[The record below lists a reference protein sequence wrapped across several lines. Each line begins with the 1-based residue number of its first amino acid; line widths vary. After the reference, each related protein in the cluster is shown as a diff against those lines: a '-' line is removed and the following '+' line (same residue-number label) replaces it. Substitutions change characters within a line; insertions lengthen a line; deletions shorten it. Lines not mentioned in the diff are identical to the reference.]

1 MNIKNK
7 LLLSFGSIVLMLVF
21 VSAYTLYQLNETS
34 KIETRVIKVRQ
45 PTVRSGMLLEDG
57 IDLSLAGLRGYMI
70 LGSDVAKGELFKKE
84 RLDGWEKIDQ
94 AIIQLD
100 NFSKNWTVKT
110 NGERLAR
117 IKLLLSEFRTA
128 QEEAEKLSHTPENI
142 LSYRILLTQAAPLAS
157 KIMTSITVLIEEEG
171 TLEATS
177 KRKELLKLLADS
189 RGSFAIGLAN
199 IRAYLLSGD
208 EKFKQTFVNKWK
220 VNQQR
225 FEQISTMSH
234 LFSNA
239 QKTAWN
245 DYKENRKQF
254 SSLPTLMFDS
264 RASNDWNHANYIL
277 ATKAAP
283 KSKEIKAILTK
294 MRTSQDKLSK
304 VDEQLLVDKN
314 STIKMVLLIV
324 SILSAILGGFI
335 AYKMSLS
342 ITSRLGSVMRRA
354 KRIAE
359 GDLSRP
365 KLAVIGND
373 EITAL
378 TVSINEMDENL
389 KVMVNEVSS
398 STENMASQSVQLKG
412 VAEQMAD
419 TANLQARE
427 TEQVATGM
435 NEMTATVAEVAR
447 NTANASEMAIIADNN
462 VNKGKTLLEK
472 NMSSINSLAKN
483 IELATVS
490 INTLGEDTKNVDSI
504 IETISG
510 IADQTN
516 LLSLNAAIEAARAG
530 EQGRGFAVVAGEIR
544 TLASRTQESTIQIR
558 SMLDG
563 LKTSVDEVVIMMG
576 EGKQQADSSVE
587 KSKLVTDAFDEISES
602 VVAINDMNAHIAE
615 ASNEQSGVCEEL
627 NQSIVRINSNAE
639 LAVST
644 SAHTNESSENV
655 NVTAKL
661 LQKLMSKFNLV

>member
-21 VSAYTLYQLNETS
+21 VSAYTLFQLNETR

-70 LGSDVAKGELFKKE
+70 LGSEADKGDLFKKE
-84 RLDGWEKIDQ
+84 RLDGWGKIDQ

-100 NFSKNWTVKT
+100 NFSKNWTVKI
-110 NGERLAR
+110 NGERLAK
-117 IKLLLSEFRTA
+117 IKVLLSEFRAA

-142 LSYRILLTQAAPLAS
+142 LSYSILLTQAAPLAS
-157 KIMTSITVLIEEEG
+157 KIMASITVLIEEEG
-171 TLEATS
+171 KLEATS

-208 EKFKQTFVNKWK
+208 EEFKNTFLNKWK
-220 VNQQR
+220 INQQR
-225 FEQISTMSH
+225 FEQISTMSNI
-234 LFSNA
+234 FSNA
-239 QKTAWN
+239 QKAAWN
-245 DYKENRKQF
+245 DYKEYREKF
-254 SSLPTLMFDS
+254 SILPMLMFDS
-264 RASNDWNHANYIL
+264 RAGNDWNHANYIL

-283 KSKEIKAILTK
+283 KSKEIKIMLTK
-294 MRTSQDKLSK
+294 MRNSQDKLSK
-304 VDEQLLVDKN
+304 VDEELLVDKN

-378 TVSINEMDENL
+378 TVSINYMDENL
-389 KVMVNEVSS
+389 KVMVNEISS

-419 TANLQARE
+419 TANLQATE

-462 VNKGKTLLEK
+462 VDKGKVLLER
-472 NMSSINSLAKN
+472 NMNSINSLAKN
-483 IELATVS
+483 IELATIS
-490 INTLGEDTKNVDSI
+490 INTLGEDTKHVDSI
-504 IETISG
+504 IEAISG

-530 EQGRGFAVVAGEIR
+530 EQGRGFAVVADEIR
-544 TLASRTQESTIQIR
+544 TLASRTQESTIKIR

-587 KSKLVTDAFDEISES
+587 ESKLVTDAFDKISKL

-627 NQSIVRINSNAE
+627 NQSIVRINSNSE

-644 SAHTNESSENV
+644 STQTNKSSENV
-655 NVTAKL
+655 NITAKS
-661 LQKLMSKFNLV
+661 LQKSMSKFSLV

>member
-7 LLLSFGSIVLMLVF
+7 LLLSFGSIVLMLVS
-21 VSAYTLYQLNETS
+21 VSAYTLFQLNETS

-70 LGSDVAKGELFKKE
+70 LGSDTAKGDLFKKE

-110 NGERLAR
+110 NGERLAK
-117 IKLLLSEFRTA
+117 IKVLLSEFRAA

-142 LSYRILLTQAAPLAS
+142 LSYSILLTQAAPLAS

-208 EKFKQTFVNKWK
+208 EEFKNTFLNKWK
-220 VNQQR
+220 INQQR

-234 LFSNA
+234 IFSNA

-245 DYKENRKQF
+245 DYKENRKKF

-283 KSKEIKAILTK
+283 KSKEIKVMLTK
-294 MRTSQDKLSK
+294 MRASQDKLSK

-324 SILSAILGGFI
+324 SILSAILSAFI
-335 AYKMSLS
+335 TYKMSSS
-342 ITSRLGSVMRRA
+342 ITNRLGSVMRRA

-378 TVSINEMDENL
+378 TVSINDMDENL

-412 VAEQMAD
+412 VAEQVAD

-472 NMSSINSLAKN
+472 NMNSINSLAKN

-504 IETISG
+504 IEAISG

-563 LKTSVDEVVIMMG
+563 LKASVDEVVIMMG

-587 KSKLVTDAFDEISES
+587 KSKLVTDAFDKISES

-661 LQKLMSKFNLV
+661 LQKLMSKFSLV

>member
-1 MNIKNK
+1 
-7 LLLSFGSIVLMLVF
+7 
-21 VSAYTLYQLNETS
+21 
-34 KIETRVIKVRQ
+34 
-45 PTVRSGMLLEDG
+45 
-57 IDLSLAGLRGYMI
+57 
-70 LGSDVAKGELFKKE
+70 
-84 RLDGWEKIDQ
+84 WEKIDQ

-294 MRTSQDKLSK
+294 MRASQNKLSK

-587 KSKLVTDAFDEISES
+587 KSKLVTDAFDKISES

-661 LQKLMSKFNLV
+661 LQKLMSKFSLV